1 MVVFIILAVF
11 SIPFFIWLSLTY
23 VGYNKAGQADSKRK
37 SIYFGFMI
45 TILLFNFISNNL
57 FSLNASNGLPIV
69 VSMIFLFSIYMLM
82 AVAKAR
88 RKVIR

>member
-23 VGYNKAGQADSKRK
+23 IGYNKAGHADSKRK

-45 TILLFNFISNNL
+45 TLVLFNFVSNSL
-57 FSLNASNGLPIV
+57 SSLNASFGLPTVI
-69 VSMIFLFSIYMLM
+69 SIILLFSIYMLM
-82 AVAKAR
+82 AVAKER
-88 RKVIR
+88 RKVIT